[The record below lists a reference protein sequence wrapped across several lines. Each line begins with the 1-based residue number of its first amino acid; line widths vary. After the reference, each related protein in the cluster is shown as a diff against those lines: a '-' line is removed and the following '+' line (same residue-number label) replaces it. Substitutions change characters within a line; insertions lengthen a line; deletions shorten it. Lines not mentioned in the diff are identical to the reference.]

1 MAKKRVAKKE
11 VKKRQIIRKKEIPL
25 GVKIISILGFIGAAF
40 LAISAILIIIGGI
53 FVIVS
58 HVVLPFPSEVSANVI
73 NAFNMFLGPGLIVIG
88 LIFLVFAAIG
98 YFISMGLLRL
108 KNWARIVVIVLSIL
122 GAVSSLSSILFG
134 GFGQIVPFVIQAV
147 IAIYLIFSEKV
158 KKAFN

>member
-11 VKKRQIIRKKEIPL
+11 VKSKPTRKKEIPL
-25 GVKIISILGFIGAAF
+25 GVKIISILGFIGAIL
-40 LAISAILIIIGGI
+40 LAIIGIFMIIGGI
-53 FVIVS
+53 FILAS
-58 HVVLPFPSEVSANVI
+58 HVVIPFPSEVPANVI
-73 NAFNMFLGPGLIVIG
+73 NLINTFLGPGLIVIG